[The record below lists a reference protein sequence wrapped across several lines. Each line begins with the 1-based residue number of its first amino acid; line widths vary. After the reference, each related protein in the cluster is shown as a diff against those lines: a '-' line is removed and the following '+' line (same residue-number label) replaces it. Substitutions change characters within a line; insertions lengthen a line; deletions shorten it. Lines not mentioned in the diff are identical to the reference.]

1 MLFDLQL
8 EELQVHKPERVVTP
22 MDEKPYS
29 EIVSY
34 LKTHR
39 DKDETVFQT
48 LSYFKILNFSARRKA
63 PTFFSVGLMDP
74 TSPP

>member
-1 MLFDLQL
+1 MLFELQL
-8 EELQVHKPERVVTP
+8 EELQVHKPERAVTL

-34 LKTHR
+34 LKIHR
-39 DKDETVFQT
+39 DKDETIFQT
-48 LSYFKILNFSARRKA
+48 LPYFEILKFSARRKA
-63 PTFFSVGLMDP
+63 PTLFSVGLINP